1 MLTTEIQT
9 INSFYLEKE
18 AEFAD
23 LFNTRYAQEVKD
35 MVISLSL
42 SLSFFLA
49 CFSCVPPLLT
59 ELPFLF
65 FLCVCLWIDRDGGKL
80 ADPSQITEDL
90 AEFRSFF
97 SFCQRVDDLR
107 NFTVLNYIGVMKI
120 CKKHDKKTGC
130 PPFFFF
136 PL

>member
-42 SLSFFLA
+42 SLVLSR
-49 CFSCVPPLLT
+49 LLSLCT
-59 ELPFLF
+59 PSHRVTLPFF